1 MATIN
6 ASQDY
11 DIIQTLTFAEAS
23 GTCAIRLY
31 RGSSSTYTG
40 TVKIRAGTSGAWS
53 DLSVSGTNATFNVTS
68 TTMQIAHDW
77 NKSGNDYM
85 TCSFYGQSTNL
96 TGIDISQKAILSGA
110 IGNYFMYYY
119 ARGCSTLTSLDV
131 PDTSGIKSV
140 GNYFMRFY
148 AGDCKVLTS
157 LSIPDT
163 SNITTVGNNFMSLY
177 AYYCTGLTSLSVPDT
192 SSITTV
198 GYDFMSNYAYS
209 CTSLTSLGIPDT
221 SSITTVGSDFMNYY
235 AGECDALTTLV
246 LPSVGWFA
254 THNVTWNVPSARLN
268 YLKGEVLDSA
278 DLADWQELTT
288 FTSPNTLYL
297 NYIQNTADVY
307 SPGVSITIAES
318 IGFQISLEYDK
329 EEAVVKT
336 VAITNSIGQQ
346 YTSTQ
351 AKSIPKTLSS
361 TIGYQSN
368 TAFNKNI
375 NATLTSSIGDKYSYT
390 YKAEEAHYG
399 TIANSIGYQ
408 SSLSYNKSI
417 NSELASS
424 IGFNYRIRNV
434 YPYIASEDFYLTKDE
449 NNTSVSGETNNF
461 NLVGQKNNFNLVG
474 K

>member
-1 MATIN
+1 MA
-6 ASQDY
+6 SY
-11 DIIQTLTFAEAS
+11 AS
-23 GTCAIRLY
+23 GC
-31 RGSSSTYTG
+31 
-40 TVKIRAGTSGAWS
+40 
-53 DLSVSGTNATFNVTS
+53 TN
-68 TTMQIAHDW
+68 
-77 NKSGNDYM
+77 
-85 TCSFYGQSTNL
+85 
-96 TGIDISQKAILSGA
+96 
-110 IGNYFMYYY
+110 
-119 ARGCSTLTSLDV
+119 
-131 PDTSGIKSV
+131 
-140 GNYFMRFY
+140 
-148 AGDCKVLTS
+148 
-157 LSIPDT
+157 
-163 SNITTVGNNFMSLY
+163 
-177 AYYCTGLTSLSVPDT
+177 LTSLSVPDT
-192 SSITTV
+192 SNVTSAG
-198 GYDFMSNYAYS
+198 GYFMASYATN
-209 CTSLTSLGIPDT
+209 C
-221 SSITTVGSDFMNYY
+221 N
-235 AGECDALTTLV
+235 ALTTLV

-254 THNVTWNVPSARLN
+254 THDVNWSVPSGRLN
-268 YLKGEVLDSA
+268 SLKGEVISGS
-278 DLADWQELTT
+278 DLSGWQALTT
-288 FTSPNTLYL
+288 STSPNTLYI

-329 EEAVVKT
+329 EEAVGKT

-368 TAFNKNI
+368 TAFNKTI
-375 NATLTSSIGDKYSYT
+375 NATLTSSIGD
-390 YKAEEAHYG
+390 
-399 TIANSIGYQ
+399 Q

>member
-23 GTCAIRLY
+23 GTCKIRLY
-31 RGSSSTYTG
+31 RGSTGAYTG
-40 TVKIRAGTSGAWS
+40 TVKVREGTSGTWS
-53 DLSVSGTNATFNVTS
+53 DLSVSGTRTTFNVTS

-77 NKSGNDYM
+77 NKSGNNYM
-85 TCSFYGQSTNL
+85 TCSFRGQSTNL
-96 TGIDISQKAILSGA
+96 TEIAISQKAVLSGA
-110 IGNYFMYYY
+110 IGNNFMYTY
-119 ARGCSTLTSLDV
+119 AFNCRTLTSLDV
-131 PDTSGIKSV
+131 PDI
-140 GNYFMRFY
+140 
-148 AGDCKVLTS
+148 
-157 LSIPDT
+157 
-163 SNITTVGNNFMSLY
+163 SNITSIGDGFMNSY
-177 AYYCTGLTSLSVPDT
+177 AEECSKLTSLSVPDT
-192 SSITTV
+192 SGITSV
-198 GYDFMSNYAYS
+198 GTYFMSSYAQN
-209 CTSLTSLGIPDT
+209 C
-221 SSITTVGSDFMNYY
+221 N
-235 AGECDALTTLV
+235 ALTTLV

-254 THNVTWNVPSARLN
+254 THDVNWNVPSSRLN
-268 YLKGEVLDSA
+268 SLKGEVISGS
-278 DLADWQELTT
+278 DLAGWQALTT
-288 FTSPNTLYL
+288 STSPNTLYL

-307 SPGVSITIAES
+307 SPGVSTTIAES

-375 NATLTSSIGDKYSYT
+375 NVTLTSSIGD
-390 YKAEEAHYG
+390 
-399 TIANSIGYQ
+399 Q

-424 IGFNYRIRNV
+424 IGFNYIIRNV